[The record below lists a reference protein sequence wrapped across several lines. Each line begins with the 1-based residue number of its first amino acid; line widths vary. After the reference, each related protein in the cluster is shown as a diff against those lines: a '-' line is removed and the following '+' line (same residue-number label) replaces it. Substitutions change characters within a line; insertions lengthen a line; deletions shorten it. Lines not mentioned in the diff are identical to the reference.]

1 MSGDDFYITDQQL
14 AIMETTN
21 VVYNKT
27 IFKNNFKSASVLWA
41 FRVMAASRLA
51 KTSPEWVNFFI
62 ANNDGAYNNQW
73 MVFDYK
79 LFTPGKALLDNTF
92 WIAE

>member
-1 MSGDDFYITDQQL
+1 
-14 AIMETTN
+14 METTN
-21 VVYNKT
+21 AVYNDTLFDEFLLPKT
-27 IFKNNFKSASVLWA
+27 VMWG
-41 FRVMAASRLA
+41 FRVMAATRLA
-51 KTSPEWVNFFI
+51 TTSPEWVNFFI

-79 LFTPGKALLDNTF
+79 LFTPGKALLKNTF